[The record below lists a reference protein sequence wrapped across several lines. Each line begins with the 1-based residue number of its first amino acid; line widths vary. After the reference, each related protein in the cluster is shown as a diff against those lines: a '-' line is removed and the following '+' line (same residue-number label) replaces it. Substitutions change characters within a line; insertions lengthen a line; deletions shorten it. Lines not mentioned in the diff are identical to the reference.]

1 MHIRCPSWP
10 VQSWKREQSAK
21 ANRSCH
27 SSRHLLARICIQSVG
42 KASPSAIRHDV
53 SLQPPKQPD
62 CGIMAWFWSGQNASK
77 NFGSDQSGQATTEAR
92 SRYCC
97 EPRNFS
103 SFKETLEARIFECE
117 RVLANAEQE
126 TRANSAR
133 HADSVDQAAAEYE
146 RQTLAHKADVARQ
159 TIRRLSDAL
168 KRISQG
174 SFGECAHCGG
184 EIEIKRL
191 DAIPWARFCV
201 KCQEAR
207 EQQ

>member
-1 MHIRCPSWP
+1 MLSTTR
-10 VQSWKREQSAK
+10 REQFK
-21 ANRSCH
+21 KT
-27 SSRHLLARICIQSVG
+27 LAERISE
-42 KASPSAIRHDV
+42 S
-53 SLQPPKQPD
+53 
-62 CGIMAWFWSGQNASK
+62 
-77 NFGSDQSGQATTEAR
+77 
-92 SRYCC
+92 
-97 EPRNFS
+97 
-103 SFKETLEARIFECE
+103 E

-133 HADSVDQAAAEYE
+133 QSDPGDQAAAEYE
-146 RQTLAHKADVARQ
+146 RQTLAHKADVTRQ

-184 EIEIKRL
+184 EIEVKRL
-191 DAIPWARFCV
+191 DAVPWARHCV

>member
-1 MHIRCPSWP
+1 MHPRTL
-10 VQSWKREQSAK
+10 VQISPGRRYGREVK
-21 ANRSCH
+21 I
-27 SSRHLLARICIQSVG
+27 LLSTKKLQQFKKTLAQRISE
-42 KASPSAIRHDV
+42 S
-53 SLQPPKQPD
+53 
-62 CGIMAWFWSGQNASK
+62 
-77 NFGSDQSGQATTEAR
+77 
-92 SRYCC
+92 
-97 EPRNFS
+97 
-103 SFKETLEARIFECE
+103 E

-133 HADSVDQAAAEYE
+133 HADPGDQAAAEYE

-159 TIRRLSDAL
+159 TIRRLSEAL

-184 EIEIKRL
+184 EIELKRL
-191 DAIPWARFCV
+191 EAVPWARYCL